1 MPVDLEPIPVSAPR
15 EGAAAPLDGPL
26 TESAHPFRVYRRAMR
41 AQPAPSVPSVP
52 SVPSGDSVT
61 EWRPSWTGV
70 PPALVRTGT
79 TWIWWLFHNLRVFRS
94 RRFRMLMIVRD
105 GRLLHRSTVFPP
117 FFRFPFM
124 ARSDVQIGD
133 TWTVEDARGRGL
145 AGLAL
150 RAAIESTDVPG
161 ANAWYV
167 VHESNHA
174 SIRVVE
180 REGFELVG
188 RGVRRPRLGSSLLG
202 YYAITAPSPA
212 TGGGAS

>member
-15 EGAAAPLDGPL
+15 EGAAEPLDGPP
-26 TESAHPFRVYRRAMR
+26 TESTQPFLVYRRAMR
-41 AQPAPSVPSVP
+41 AQPAPSVPN
-52 SVPSGDSVT
+52 GDAVT
-61 EWRPSWTGV
+61 EWRPSWTGI
-70 PPALVRTGT
+70 PPALARTGT

-94 RRFRMLMIVRD
+94 RRFRVLMIVRD

-124 ARSDVQIGD
+124 ARDDVQIGD
-133 TWTVEDARGRGL
+133 TWTAEDARGRGL
-145 AGLAL
+145 AGLGL
-150 RAAIESTDVPG
+150 RAALESTEAPG

-188 RGVRRPRLGSSLLG
+188 RGVRRPRFGSSLLG
-202 YYAITAPSPA
+202 YYAITAPA
-212 TGGGAS
+212 NGGGAP